1 MKKSLF
7 PLFGMMP
14 AMNTPFTE
22 EDDIDLD
29 GLQKHI
35 DNAIHSGICGFLI
48 PVVASEVN
56 KLTRPER
63 QRIIQAAVEANH
75 HRVVMIGGASAMTKE
90 NCLQNVR
97 DLLHTGVDGI
107 LANIPYENDLQYE
120 DYVKS
125 IAALNPPMLM
135 IQDYDVQGKG
145 VPVHLLVRIF
155 NEVECFRCLKIE
167 TLPAGPKYTV
177 ILEATEGRLN
187 VSGGWSV
194 TQLIDALDRGVH
206 AMANTGLHEIFCKIY
221 ELYHKGNRDKAI
233 VLYEKLQP
241 VLAFS
246 NQYVDVSVHFFKH
259 LLYRQGIFKT
269 PRVRQPI
276 LDYDRY
282 YRRIGDEMIDKAL
295 ALIEE
300 VKEINNHE

>member
-1 MKKSLF
+1 MQKSLF

-22 EDDIDLD
+22 NDDIDFT

-35 DNAIHSGICGFLI
+35 DNAIQAGIGGFLI
-48 PVVASEVN
+48 PVVAGEVN

-63 QRIIQAAVEANH
+63 KRIIQAAIEANH
-75 HRVVMIGGASAMTKE
+75 HRVVMTGGASAMTKE
-90 NCLQNVR
+90 DCLQNVQ
-97 DLLHTGVDGI
+97 DLLSAGVENI
-107 LANIPYENDLQYE
+107 LANIPYENDTQYE

-125 IAALNPPMLM
+125 IAKLNPPMLM
-135 IQDYDVQGKG
+135 IQDYDINGKG
-145 VPVHLLVRIF
+145 TPIDLLVRLF
-155 NEVECFRCLKIE
+155 NEVDCFRCLKIE
-167 TLPAGPKYTV
+167 TLPAGPKYTA

-206 AMANTGLHEIFCKIY
+206 AMANTGLNEIFCKIY
-221 ELYHKGNRDKAI
+221 ELYKKGYRDKAI

-241 VLAFS
+241 ILAFS
-246 NQYVDVSVHFFKH
+246 NQYFDISVHFLKH

-276 LDYDRY
+276 LDYDRF
-282 YRRIGDEMIDKAL
+282 YRRIGDELINKAL
-295 ALIEE
+295 TLTEE
-300 VKEINNHE
+300 VKLGVYD